1 LEALLQHLVNGLSLG
16 SIYALIALG
25 YTLVYGI
32 LRLINFA
39 HGDLFMLAAY
49 AALGA
54 CALLGIGA
62 IPVPEGVV
70 AVSNWGAFAL
80 VLGMAMLAAA
90 ACGWVVERFAY
101 RPLRGQPRLNLLITA
116 VGVSLLLENGA
127 QAVFSPNPRN
137 FPDLIIDA
145 PAFTFGT
152 VQISTLDLAVLA
164 TTLVLLLALEFWVHK
179 TRQGRAMRAVSHSH
193 QTAALLGIPVNRV
206 IAITFA
212 VGSALAAAAA
222 VLYGIKYPKVD
233 ALMGVMPGLKAFV
246 AAVLGGIGNLRGA
259 VVGAL
264 LLGLAETLVAAYGAS
279 SWRDALA
286 FGLLILVLIIKPAGL
301 FGKYEPE
308 KV

>member
-1 LEALLQHLVNGLSLG
+1 LATFIQNIVNGISLG

-54 CALLGIGA
+54 CAALGLGD
-62 IPVPEGVV
+62 
-70 AVSNWGAFAL
+70 AVSAAGLPLSSWGAFAV
-80 VLGMAMLAAA
+80 VLGLSMAAA
-90 ACGWVVERFAY
+90 AAAGWLVERLAY

-127 QAVFSPNPRN
+127 QAVFGASPRRVPA
-137 FPDLIIDA
+137 LIVEA
-145 PAFTFGT
+145 PAFSIAGAQ
-152 VQISTLDLAVLA
+152 VSTLDLAVLGCA
-164 TTLVLLLALEFWVHK
+164 LALLLALDVWVHR
-179 TRQGRAMRAVSHSH
+179 TRMGRAMRAVSHSH
-193 QTAALLGIPVNRV
+193 ETAALLGIPVDRV
-206 IAITFA
+206 ISTTFA

-222 VLYGIKYPKVD
+222 VLYGAKYPKVD
-233 ALMGVMPGLKAFV
+233 PLMGVMPGIKAFV

-259 VVGAL
+259 VLGAMI
-264 LLGLAETLVAAYGAS
+264 LGLAETFVAAYGAS

-286 FGLLILVLIIKPAGL
+286 FGLLILILLFKPSGL
-301 FGKYEPE
+301 LGSHQRE

>member
-1 LEALLQHLVNGLSLG
+1 MEALFQHLVNGLSLG

-54 CALLGIGA
+54 CALLGVGA
-62 IPVPEGVV
+62 LPVPQAV
-70 AVSNWGAFAL
+70 ATSQWGSFAL
-80 VLGMAMLAAA
+80 VLALAMGAAA
-90 ACGWVVERFAY
+90 ACGWLVERLAY

-127 QAVFSPNPRN
+127 QAVFSPNPRK

-145 PAFTFGT
+145 PAFTFGS
-152 VQISTLDLAVLA
+152 VQVSTLDLAVLA
-164 TTLVLLLALEFWVHK
+164 TTLILLLALEFWVHK

-193 QTAALLGIPVNRV
+193 QTAALLGIPVDRV

-286 FGLLILVLIIKPAGL
+286 FGLLILVLILKPAGL
-301 FGKYEPE
+301 FGRYEPE